1 MLCFLAL
8 VSTHLSLGEIALLLT
23 AGVLA
28 GIMNAVAGGGT
39 FLTFPALVF
48 TGIPSIAAN
57 QTSTIALFPG
67 QVASFWAYRNI
78 LAAEKRTVLVLGGT
92 SLLGGSIGALILLRL
107 SSSSFDRLV
116 PWLLLFAT
124 LMFAFG
130 NRIRSRFGWRFVTES
145 NGEIAWTPLLKAAC
159 IQLVIGIYGG
169 FYGAGAGILELAVLD
184 MLGLENIHLA
194 NALKVIL
201 TTAFNTLALVIFIA
215 VGRIFWTEAVIM
227 GGATI
232 AGGYGGAW
240 VAQRLPQFW
249 VRRFVIAVGATM
261 TFYFFLRLR

>member
-1 MLCFLAL
+1 
-8 VSTHLSLGEIALLLT
+8 
-23 AGVLA
+23 
-28 GIMNAVAGGGT
+28 MNAVAGGGT

-48 TGIPSIAAN
+48 TGIPSISAN
-57 QTSTIALFPG
+57 QTSTIAVFPG
-67 QVASFWAYRNI
+67 QVASFWAYRKI
-78 LAAEKRTVLVLGGT
+78 LVAEKRTVLVLGLT
-92 SLLGGSIGALILLRL
+92 SLIGGSIGALILLRI

-124 LMFAFG
+124 LAFAFG
-130 NRIRSRFGWRFVTES
+130 NAIRRRLGFRLVSES
-145 NGEIAWTPLLKAAC
+145 ASETAWTPLLKAGC

-201 TTAFNTLALVIFIA
+201 TTAFNTLALVIFI
-215 VGRIFWTEAVIM
+215 VFGKIFWAEALIM
-227 GGATI
+227 GAATI

-240 VAQRLPQFW
+240 VAQRLPQVW
-249 VRRFVIAVGATM
+249 VRGFVIAVGATM
-261 TFYFFLRLR
+261 TLYFFLRLR

>member
-1 MLCFLAL
+1 
-8 VSTHLSLGEIALLLT
+8 VSAHLSLQEIAVLVV

-48 TGIPSIAAN
+48 TGIPSVAAN
-57 QTSTIALFPG
+57 QTSTIAVFPG

-78 LAAEKRTVLVLGGT
+78 LAAEKRTVLVLGVT
-92 SLLGGSIGALILLRL
+92 SLIGGAIGAFILLHM
-107 SSSSFDRLV
+107 SNSSFDRLV
-116 PWLLLFAT
+116 PWLLLCAT
-124 LMFAFG
+124 LAFAFG
-130 NRIRSRFGWRFVTES
+130 NRLRRRLGIRLVSQPG
-145 NGEIAWTPLLKAAC
+145 GEIAWSPLLKAAC

-201 TTAFNTLALVIFIA
+201 TTAFNTLALVIFVA
-215 VGRIFWTEAVIM
+215 VGRIFWREALIV
-227 GGATI
+227 GVATI
-232 AGGYGGAW
+232 TGGYGGAW
-240 VAQRLPQFW
+240 VAQRLPQSL
-249 VRRFVIAVGATM
+249 VRLFVIAVGATM
-261 TFYFFLRLR
+261 TLYFFLRLR

>member
-1 MLCFLAL
+1 M
-8 VSTHLSLGEIALLLT
+8 HLTFGNAALLVI
-23 AGVLA
+23 AGFLA

-48 TGIPSIAAN
+48 TGIPSVAAN
-57 QTSTIALFPG
+57 QTSTVAVFPG

-78 LAAEKRTVLVLGGT
+78 LAAEKRTVAVLGLT
-92 SLLGGSIGALILLRL
+92 SLFGGSLGAIILLNT
-107 SSSSFDRLV
+107 SSAAFDRLV

-124 LMFAFG
+124 IMFGYG
-130 NRIRSRFGWRFVTES
+130 NAIRKRPGWRLVD
-145 NGEIAWTPLLKAAC
+145 NIDRRIGWKPLLKAAA

-184 MLGLENIHLA
+184 MLGFENIHLA

-215 VGRIFWTEAVIM
+215 VGKIFWPEALIM
-227 GGATI
+227 GLATI
-232 AGGYGGAW
+232 SGGYGGAW
-240 VAQRLPQFW
+240 VSQRLPQSW
-249 VRRFVIAVGATM
+249 VRIFVIMVGITM
-261 TFYFFLRLR
+261 TVYFFVRLY

>member
-1 MLCFLAL
+1 
-8 VSTHLSLGEIALLLT
+8 VSTHLSVREVLLLVG

-57 QTSTIALFPG
+57 QTSTVAVFPG

-78 LAAEKRTVLVLGGT
+78 LAAERRTVLVLGLT
-92 SLLGGSIGALILLRL
+92 SLIGGSIGAVILLRM
-107 SSSSFDRLV
+107 SSSSFDQLV

-124 LMFAFG
+124 LAFAFG
-130 NRIRSRFGWRFVTES
+130 DRIRRRFGWRLVSGSGT
-145 NGEIAWTPLLKAAC
+145 GIAWTPLLKAAC
-159 IQLVIGIYGG
+159 IQLIIGVYGG
-169 FYGAGAGILELAVLD
+169 FYGAGAGILQLAVLD
-184 MLGLENIHLA
+184 MLGLDDIHVA

-201 TTAFNTLALVIFIA
+201 TTAFNALALLIFIA
-215 VGRIFWTEAVIM
+215 VGKIFWLEAIIM
-227 GGATI
+227 GAATI
-232 AGGYGGAW
+232 TSGYGGAW

-261 TFYFFLRLR
+261 TFYFFLRAR

>member
-1 MLCFLAL
+1 MLLFTLSMHLTSGDAAL
-8 VSTHLSLGEIALLLT
+8 FVIA
-23 AGVLA
+23 GFLA

-48 TGIPSIAAN
+48 SGIPSVAAN
-57 QTSTIALFPG
+57 QTSTVAVFPG

-78 LAAEKRTVLVLGGT
+78 LAAEKRTVVMLGLT
-92 SLLGGSIGALILLRL
+92 SLFGGAVGAIILLNT
-107 SSSSFDRLV
+107 SSAAFDRLV

-124 LMFAFG
+124 ILFG
-130 NRIRSRFGWRFVTES
+130 CGNTIRKRLGWRLVNKS
-145 NGEIAWTPLLKAAC
+145 DSEIAWNPLLKAAG

-184 MLGLENIHLA
+184 MLGFENIHLA

-215 VGRIFWTEAVIM
+215 VGKIFWPEALIM
-227 GGATI
+227 GFATI
-232 AGGYGGAW
+232 SGGYSGAW
-240 VAQRLPQFW
+240 VAQRLPQPW
-249 VRRFVIAVGATM
+249 VRSFVIFVGITM
-261 TFYFFLRLR
+261 TVYFFVRLH